1 MDFETM
7 TPQQKAAVALVAF
20 GAEVSALV
28 LKGLNETELER
39 ITVEIANLRDVP
51 PEIEEKVIEECHE
64 VFMARQYISQGGVDF
79 ASTILEQAVGPAK
92 AKEIM
97 HRLES
102 SLRSSGFKL
111 LKDIDPKML
120 SGFFQNEHPQTT
132 ALVLEHPQTTAL
144 VLTQLSPDQAAAVL
158 SELSPELQAEV
169 SLRIA
174 TMEKIAPEILKE
186 IEGTLEKHFGADSG
200 RDLSVSGGAKAI
212 AEILNVIDT
221 SAEKNILQSLEAD
234 DPELAGEIKNMM
246 FVFDDLILLDDRSI
260 QRLLKEVETKDLSIA
275 LKAASDEVKNKLF
288 ANVSERV
295 AVMVK
300 EEMEFMGP
308 TRLSDVEAAQ
318 SRIVETVRRLEE
330 EGQVIISGRGGK
342 EDIIV

>member
-97 HRLES
+97 QRLES

-120 SGFFQNEHPQTT
+120 SGFFQN
-132 ALVLEHPQTTAL
+132 EHPQTTAL